1 MSAWGTITRVA
12 GTGAAG
18 DSGDDGLATEA
29 TFQVPW
35 GVALT
40 ADGGFLI
47 SDPGSSVVRK
57 VSSTGTITR
66 VAGTGIAG
74 NSGDDGPATD
84 AQLSQ
89 PVGVAVTADGGFLIA
104 DVASSVVR
112 KVSPT
117 GTITR
122 VAGTGTQGDSGDDGP
137 ATDAELTGPAGLAVT
152 ADGGFLITDPGAHV
166 VRAVSATGTITRVAG
181 TGTIGSSGDDGPALD
196 AEFNGPIGIAV
207 TADGGFLVADA
218 TNQVVR
224 KVSADGTITR
234 VAGTGT
240 SGDSGD
246 DGPATDAQLSTPGGL
261 AVSADGGFLIADF
274 ANNVVRAV
282 SASGIITRV
291 AGTGT
296 QGDSGDDGPATDAE
310 LASPVWP
317 AVTADGSFVITD
329 SGNHEVRRVASAS
342 RLRSHRSS
350 SVKAAPISFWGWRPK
365 GSGNR
370 GTRPIFACARPGR
383 PVPNPIASAPPSND
397 PCSIVVGCLRPKPK

>member
-1 MSAWGTITRVA
+1 M
-12 GTGAAG
+12 
-18 DSGDDGLATEA
+18 
-29 TFQVPW
+29 
-35 GVALT
+35 
-40 ADGGFLI
+40 
-47 SDPGSSVVRK
+47 
-57 VSSTGTITR
+57 
-66 VAGTGIAG
+66 
-74 NSGDDGPATD
+74 
-84 AQLSQ
+84 
-89 PVGVAVTADGGFLIA
+89 
-104 DVASSVVR
+104 
-112 KVSPT
+112 
-117 GTITR
+117 
-122 VAGTGTQGDSGDDGP
+122 
-137 ATDAELTGPAGLAVT
+137 T

-246 DGPATDAQLSTPGGL
+246 DGPATDAHLSTPGGL

-282 SASGIITRV
+282 SASGMITRV

-329 SGNHEVRRVASAS
+329 SGNHEVRRVASA
-342 RLRSHRSS
+342 
-350 SVKAAPISFWGWRPK
+350 AG
-365 GSGNR
+365 
-370 GTRPIFACARPGR
+370 
-383 PVPNPIASAPPSND
+383 
-397 PCSIVVGCLRPKPK
+397 